1 MEKLSRRDFVK
12 HTSYGIGSV
21 ATATLLGACK
31 NEFTGAVTTAKQ
43 PNVLFLLTDNH
54 SWDTMGCAGNPI
66 IDTPNMNY
74 LAANGK
80 RFANAFVTMA
90 IWAASRASILTGL
103 YLRTHQSDFMTPPLQ
118 TRFTDISYPM
128 LLRAAGYRTGHIG
141 KFGIG
146 ATPGGYVE
154 GS

>member
-66 IDTPNMNY
+66 IDT
-74 LAANGK
+74 
-80 RFANAFVTMA
+80 FVTMA